1 MKNLVRTGATI
12 AVLMVSSIGTAAIQ
26 VAAAATP
33 AHNKPHNWTAPAH
46 KLYAQQLV
54 DDIMRDNPELLSL
67 TLQGSP
73 PGEDRTYT
81 MFAGSFPERI
91 GQASDPD
98 DIMVIEKAITI
109 LDPRRNRS
117 DPVRKFIVMMPLEDA
132 QATPIGLAVIVF
144 RNPLGINKSNGEYLA
159 KAQVI
164 MDRLRTRIPD
174 KASLFQPAQ

>member
-1 MKNLVRTGATI
+1 V
-12 AVLMVSSIGTAAIQ
+12 
-26 VAAAATP
+26 
-33 AHNKPHNWTAPAH
+33 HNKPHNWVAPEH
-46 KLYAQQLV
+46 KLYAQRLV

-67 TLQGSP
+67 TLQGTP
-73 PGEDRTYT
+73 PGENEIYT

-109 LDPRRNRS
+109 LDPRWNRS

-144 RNPLGINKSNGEYLA
+144 RNPLGINKSNVEYLA
-159 KAQVI
+159 KAQAI
-164 MDRLRTRIPD
+164 MDRLRTRVPD
-174 KASLFQPAQ
+174 KAALFKAAE